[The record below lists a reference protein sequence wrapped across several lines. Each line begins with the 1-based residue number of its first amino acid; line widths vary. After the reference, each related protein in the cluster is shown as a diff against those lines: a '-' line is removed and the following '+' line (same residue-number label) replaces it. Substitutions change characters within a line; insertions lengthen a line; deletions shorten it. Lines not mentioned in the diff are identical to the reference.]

1 MTTDIDAAF
10 FPFLRPEIP
19 TPPRAQQLPAD
30 QWIKHRKI
38 IEDLYINQ
46 DKTLDE
52 LVATM
57 KQEHS
62 FYAT

>member
-1 MTTDIDAAF
+1 MTADCEDAF

-19 TPPRAQQLPAD
+19 TPRAPRLPPD
-30 QWIKHRKI
+30 QWTKHRQI
-38 IEDLYINQ
+38 IEDLYLHQN
-46 DKTLDE
+46 KTLDE

-57 KQEHS
+57 KQEYS